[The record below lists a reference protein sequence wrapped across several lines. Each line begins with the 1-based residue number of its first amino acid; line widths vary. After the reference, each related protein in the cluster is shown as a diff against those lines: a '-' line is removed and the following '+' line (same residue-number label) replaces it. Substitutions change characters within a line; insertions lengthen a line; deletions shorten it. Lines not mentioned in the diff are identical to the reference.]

1 MGRTGSL
8 WWKREE
14 EDMSRLSIITEN
26 KAQTTVEE
34 LYKDLER
41 RISASPPGLCPVDLA
56 SSFLKMCHAQ
66 SCGKCVP
73 CRVGLGQLEQLMEDV
88 LDGNGTLETIDLIE
102 STASSI
108 FYSAD
113 CAIGY
118 EAALMVLKGIK
129 GFRNDFEEHV
139 LRGRCICE
147 LNQPVPCVSQCP
159 AGVDIPG
166 YVALVAEGN
175 YADAV
180 RLIRKDNPLP
190 SVCGLICEHPCEVRC
205 RRTLMDDPI
214 NIRGLKR
221 FAVEHAGEVPVPEP
235 AESTGKR
242 VAVIGGGP
250 GGISAAYYLRLMGHD
265 VTIYEQRKQLG
276 GMLRY
281 GIPSYRLPRE
291 SLDKEIEQLLS
302 TGIHVKTGVTVG
314 ESPNILEL
322 RSQYDAVYIAIGA
335 HTDRKIGI
343 EGEDAE
349 GVISAVEM
357 LRGIGDDQ
365 LPDFS
370 GKDIIVIGGGNV
382 AMDVARSAVRLGAKR
397 LRIAY
402 RRRREDM
409 TAMPEEVEGAIAEGC
424 ELVELHAPMRIEKD
438 AEGRVAALWVKPQI
452 IGPVVN
458 GRPKPVDSSEPE
470 VRLECDMVLVAIGQG
485 IESKNFEK
493 FGIPVKRGVI
503 DALNWSGVKDISG
516 VFAGGDC
523 VTGPATVIRAIA
535 AGKVAAANIDEF
547 LGYHHVISTDVKI
560 PKVRMDTRK
569 SCARVNM
576 KERSVCDR
584 VKDFKLIECGM
595 TEEEAM
601 QESRRCLRCDRFGF
615 GSFKGGRVEQW

>member
-1 MGRTGSL
+1 
-8 WWKREE
+8 
-14 EDMSRLSIITEN
+14 MSRLSIITEN

-73 CRVGLGQLEQLMEDV
+73 CRVGLGQLEKLMEDV

-235 AESTGKR
+235 AEDTGKR

-291 SLDKEIEQLLS
+291 ALDKEIEQLLS

-349 GVISAVEM
+349 GVVSAVEM

-365 LPDFS
+365 LPDFT

-424 ELVELHAPMRIEKD
+424 ELVELHAPLRIEKD
-438 AEGRVAALWVKPQI
+438 AEGKVAALWVKPQI

-458 GRPKPVDSSEPE
+458 GRPKPMDSAEPE
-470 VRLECDMVLVAIGQG
+470 VRLACDMVLVAIGQG
-485 IESKNFEK
+485 IDSRNFEK
-493 FGIPVKRGVI
+493 YGIPVKRGVI

-547 LGYHHVISTDVKI
+547 LGYHHVISADVEI
-560 PKVRMDTRK
+560 PKVRMSTRK

-576 KERSVCDR
+576 KERSVCER

-601 QESRRCLRCDRFGF
+601 QEAHRCLRCDKFGF